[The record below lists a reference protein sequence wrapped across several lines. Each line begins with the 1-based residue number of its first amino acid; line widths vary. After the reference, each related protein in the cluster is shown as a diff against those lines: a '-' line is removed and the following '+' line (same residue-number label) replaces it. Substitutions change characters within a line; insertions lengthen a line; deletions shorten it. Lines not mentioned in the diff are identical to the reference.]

1 MKRRSEPYRCLFVN
15 CAAAQLI
22 SPGWLSKQSL
32 VSHIN
37 NVHMAAGQ
45 MPTEEMLRVLGR
57 GVCQKC
63 KVLITT
69 RGCPYCKGRVPCD
82 GVQLSN
88 VITHYAQSEPYSGS
102 AQLFALTSQ
111 WVPVA
116 IWDN

>member
-1 MKRRSEPYRCLFVN
+1 MPVARVDVTPIVGGSDDEAEIESEPYRCLFVN
-15 CAAAQLI
+15 CASAQLV

-69 RGCPYCKGRVPCD
+69 RGCP
-82 GVQLSN
+82 
-88 VITHYAQSEPYSGS
+88 
-102 AQLFALTSQ
+102 
-111 WVPVA
+111 
-116 IWDN
+116 